1 MRKLMCVLCPLAVV
15 LIFSIG
21 FVSCDSKEEEESQG
35 PINMTSAQDY
45 FQGLPLKELPSE
57 IRIPANNENTK
68 DMNLATWVEFL
79 DSEKMRTDAPAEYVI
94 KGMLH
99 TDAEWVK
106 FNIIDREHQGIPQFV
121 FSGEPNRTGT
131 ERRATVEIY
140 TPGAMYAKKF
150 KFEIVQNAKDEVTC
164 LDEQEISPFGGT
176 CTITTNFY
184 CGVRPQNTD
193 VTYQYPND
201 RQYPNDWEY
210 ERMMMLQEEKLAVIG
225 EHVFRV
231 GGNSSNNRAITFE
244 VSAYDESGEMKHVD
258 VIAVSQKAAFTVN
271 VNQLSMWNGDSQ
283 TITCKNNTNY
293 PLSMWSQD
301 PSVATINNEG
311 VVTAVGSGKTNIVIW
326 ATDGE
331 NGLEKEIPVTVNSV
345 EDYVDAGCLLLNFAP
360 YFYIKNNLSETINCS
375 YSITIDN
382 SSSKTGTLVVASNRE
397 EKFSL
402 TMNHGTHS
410 VYYTV
415 SWTYKGKQY
424 YKNGSQT
431 ISF

>member
-1 MRKLMCVLCPLAVV
+1 MNTTTMRKLMCVLCPLAVV
-15 LIFSIG
+15 LIFSLG
-21 FVSCDSKEEEESQG
+21 FVSCGSEEEEGSPVPG
-35 PINMTSAQDY
+35 KVSAQDY
-45 FQGLPLKELPSE
+45 FQNITLKELPSE
-57 IRIPANNENTK
+57 IRIPANNEDTWGV
-68 DMNLATWVEFL
+68 NLATWVEFL
-79 DSEKMRTDAPAEYVI
+79 DSERMRTNAPDESVS
-94 KGMLH
+94 KSMLH

-140 TPGAMYAKKF
+140 TPGAMNAKEIKF
-150 KFEIVQNAKDEVTC
+150 VIVQNAKDEVTC
-164 LDEQEISPFGGT
+164 LDEQEISPFGGK

-184 CGVRPQNTD
+184 CGVRPQNSD
-193 VTYQYPND
+193 VTYQYPN
-201 RQYPNDWEY
+201 NWEN
-210 ERMMMLQEEKLAVIG
+210 ERMMLQEEKLAVIG
-225 EHVFRV
+225 ERVFRV
-231 GGNSSNNRAITFE
+231 EGNSSNDREIAFE
-244 VSAYDESGEMKHVD
+244 VYVYDESGEMKHVTD
-258 VIAVSQKAAFTVN
+258 KVLSQKAAFTVN
-271 VNQLSMWNGDSQ
+271 VKELSMWNGDSQ

-311 VVTAVGSGKTNIVIW
+311 VVTAVGSGKTNIVIY

-331 NGLEKEIPVTVNSV
+331 NSLRKEIPVTVKSV
-345 EDYVDAGCLLLNFAP
+345 EDYVDAGCGLLNAAP
-360 YFYIKNNLSETINCS
+360 YFYIENKLPETINCS

-382 SSSKTGTLVVASNRE
+382 SSTKTGTLVVASNRKE
-397 EKFSL
+397 RFFL

-410 VYYTV
+410 VYYIV

-424 YKNGSQT
+424 SKSGSQT